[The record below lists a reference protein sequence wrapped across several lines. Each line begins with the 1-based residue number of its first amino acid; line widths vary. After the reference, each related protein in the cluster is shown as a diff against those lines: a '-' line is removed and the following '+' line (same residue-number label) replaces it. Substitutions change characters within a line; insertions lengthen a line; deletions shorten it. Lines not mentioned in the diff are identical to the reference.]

1 MFKEVNSKEK
11 EKRKFIFYDLD
22 FTNIF
27 LTFSLANKFTSGK
40 NMIMKNLRGLEQR
53 LMQDV
58 KPELLDVK
66 SKHSENN
73 QPTSP
78 SSYSGMNVLFL
89 HLLSV
94 VILFRYYLL

>member
-1 MFKEVNSKEK
+1 MIALCSTWL
-11 EKRKFIFYDLD
+11 KFISF
-22 FTNIF
+22 IS
-27 LTFSLANKFTSGK
+27 SLANKFTSGK
-40 NMIMKNLRGLEQR
+40 NLIMKNLRGLEQR

-78 SSYSGMNVLFL
+78 SSYSGKNNLFNT
-89 HLLSV
+89 
-94 VILFRYYLL
+94 

>member
-1 MFKEVNSKEK
+1 
-11 EKRKFIFYDLD
+11 
-22 FTNIF
+22 
-27 LTFSLANKFTSGK
+27 
-40 NMIMKNLRGLEQR
+40 MKNLRGLEQR

-78 SSYSGMNVLFL
+78 SSYSGENHLFN
-89 HLLSV
+89 
-94 VILFRYYLL
+94 IFIMRY